1 MGPAIELRSTRRTLW
16 TCQVSTST
24 EGNLMTQLHQ
34 FRARLGVPRKIWSS
48 AAAIAVTVGLL
59 AGCSAASSTSAPAVS
74 GGPGPTTPA
83 VGSAGSSLD
92 PAVNSPSSEHSRYCN
107 AIKLPDAQVLVKD
120 PILKDQFDP
129 LLATP
134 PYDCKLLTAGND
146 GPEVS
151 IDTTDTFARWVAGEN
166 LGAGTALTGVGDKAV
181 WVQVPGN
188 PPTVIAIKG
197 SVTCRVDVETT
208 ERTTIEFT
216 VSSAGFN
223 KITPAAAAS
232 FAQKMAVL
240 CTDVFGASS

>member
-1 MGPAIELRSTRRTLW
+1 MRKSEQS
-16 TCQVSTST
+16 QV
-24 EGNLMTQLHQ
+24 
-34 FRARLGVPRKIWSS
+34 RLGGARRLLSG
-48 AAAIAVTVGLL
+48 AAGLAVTLGLL
-59 AGCSAASSTSAPAVS
+59 AGCAAGSPGTAAASG
-74 GGPGPTTPA
+74 GGPGPTTQVP
-83 VGSAGSSLD
+83 GSNVPTPDTAAGSSSLHT
-92 PAVNSPSSEHSRYCN
+92 VYCN
-107 AIKLPDAQVLVKD
+107 AIRLPDAQVLVKD
-120 PILKDQFDP
+120 PILTDQFDP

-151 IDTTDTFARWVAGEN
+151 IDTTDTFARWVAEEN
-166 LGAGTALTGVGDKAV
+166 LGAGTALIGVGDKAV

-197 SVTCRVDVETT
+197 SVTCRVDVGMT

-240 CTDVFGASS
+240 CTDVFGASI